1 MSMENLHPEEG
12 LSQDELVHLQSKRLG
27 ITLEKA
33 SNSLFYKHKFDQEGI
48 NVSDI
53 NSIEDI
59 GRLPLTT
66 KDDLRAHYPYGFLAR
81 PVSELVRLHASSG
94 TTGTPTVIFHT
105 QNDLNTWADLVAR
118 SMYMVG
124 VRFSDV
130 FQNMSGY
137 GLFTGGLGIHY
148 GAERLGCLTIP
159 AGAGNS
165 KRQIKLLKD
174 FMVSVVH
181 IIPSYA
187 LHLAATFGR
196 MGLEPRSLNLR
207 IALIGAEPH
216 TEEIRKRVEE
226 LYGVKAYNSY
236 GLSEMNGPGVAF
248 ECLQQKGMHVWEDA
262 YLAEIIDPQTL
273 EPVPEGQVGE
283 LVLTTLCRESMP
295 IIRYRTRDL
304 TRFIPGTCSC
314 GRKHRCI
321 DRIQGRADDMI
332 ILKGVNIYPLQVERV
347 LMGIGEVG
355 QNYRLILEN
364 KGFMDQMRVQVEIKS
379 EYFVEDMRILKELE
393 RKITSQLRD
402 EILVTPKVE
411 LVEHNTL
418 PNSEGKAE
426 RVLDLRSQEA
436 I

>member
-1 MSMENLHPEEG
+1 MENLHPEESLG
-12 LSQDELVHLQSKRLG
+12 QDELVHLQSKRLG

-66 KDDLRAHYPYGFLAR
+66 KDDLRAPYPYGFLAR

-118 SMYMVG
+118 CMYMVG
-124 VRFSDV
+124 VRSSDV

-187 LHLAATFGR
+187 LHLAATFGK

-248 ECLQQKGMHVWEDA
+248 ERM
-262 YLAEIIDPQTL
+262 
-273 EPVPEGQVGE
+273 
-283 LVLTTLCRESMP
+283 VL
-295 IIRYRTRDL
+295 
-304 TRFIPGTCSC
+304 
-314 GRKHRCI
+314 
-321 DRIQGRADDMI
+321 
-332 ILKGVNIYPLQVERV
+332 
-347 LMGIGEVG
+347 
-355 QNYRLILEN
+355 
-364 KGFMDQMRVQVEIKS
+364 
-379 EYFVEDMRILKELE
+379 
-393 RKITSQLRD
+393 
-402 EILVTPKVE
+402 
-411 LVEHNTL
+411 
-418 PNSEGKAE
+418 
-426 RVLDLRSQEA
+426 
-436 I
+436 